1 MAGKPGAGPSAH
13 PHARLFT
20 PSFAALSAAVLAFF
34 VSNGMFL
41 PLIPRYTAGPLGG
54 NEVAVGIVLGSYSI
68 TSLLTRPF
76 AGRLADRRG
85 RRVVLLA
92 GAIVAVVASL
102 GHLIATD
109 LVTLTAM
116 RLLLGVGEAL
126 FFVAALAASTDL
138 APDERRGEA
147 ISLMSLSLYLGTA
160 IGPVLSELLL
170 RPLGYSGVWLVVAGI
185 AVLAAV
191 LSAFAP
197 ETLPPGSRATAA
209 TTGRLVDP
217 RGIEPGLIVLCGVF
231 GMGGYF
237 AFMPLL
243 GDRLGLDGVGGYMA
257 GFALVV
263 IALRIVGARL
273 PDRLGAA
280 RLSSAAM
287 IVTAIGLGIAGFFP
301 TAIGLAIGTVVFAS
315 GVAFTFPA
323 IMALSVIGVS
333 PGQRGAVMGTASLF
347 VDVAFGLSPAVL
359 GLLATV
365 TGYPATFLVSGV
377 IALIGAAW
385 LLIRRPGAARLSAV
399 GEPG

>member
-1 MAGKPGAGPSAH
+1 MAGQGGSGSAVH
-13 PHARLFT
+13 PRARLFT
-20 PSFAALSAAVLAFF
+20 PAFAALSAAVLAFF

-54 NEVAVGIVLGSYSI
+54 SSVAVGIVLGSYSI
-68 TSLLTRPF
+68 TSLLTRPI
-76 AGRLADRRG
+76 AGRLADQRG

-92 GAIVAVVASL
+92 GAVVAVVASF
-102 GHLIATD
+102 GHVIATD
-109 LVTLTAM
+109 LVTLTVM

-126 FFVAALAASTDL
+126 FFVAALAAATDL
-138 APDERRGEA
+138 APEERRGEA
-147 ISLMSLSLYLGTA
+147 ISLMSLSLYLGVA
-160 IGPVLSELLL
+160 VGPVLSEFLL
-170 RPLGYSGVWLVVAGI
+170 RPLGYTNLWLVVAGI

-191 LSAFAP
+191 LSALAP
-197 ETLPPGSRATAA
+197 ETLPVGSRATAA

-257 GFALVV
+257 AFALVV
-263 IALRIVGARL
+263 VVLRIVGARL

-280 RLSSAAM
+280 RLSGAAM

-323 IMALSVIGVS
+323 IMSLAVIGVS

-347 VDVAFGLSPAVL
+347 VDVAFGLSPAIL

-365 TGYPATFLVSGV
+365 TGYAATFLVSSA
-377 IALIGAAW
+377 IAVVGAAW
-385 LLIRRPGAARLSAV
+385 LLIRRPGADRLSAV
-399 GEPG
+399 GQPG

>member
-1 MAGKPGAGPSAH
+1 AAGARP
-13 PHARLFT
+13 RLFT
-20 PSFAALSAAVLAFF
+20 PSFATLSAAVLAFF
-34 VSNGMFL
+34 ISNGMFL
-41 PLIPRYTAGPLGG
+41 PVIPRYTAGPLGG
-54 NEVAVGIVLGSYSI
+54 SDVAVGIVLGSFSI
-68 TSLLTRPF
+68 TSLLTRPI

-92 GAIVAVVASL
+92 GAIVAVAASF
-102 GHLIATD
+102 GHLVAADLAT
-109 LVTLTAM
+109 LIAM

-126 FFVAALAASTDL
+126 FFVAGMAAATDL
-138 APDERRGEA
+138 APEERRGEA
-147 ISLMSLSLYLGTA
+147 ISLFSLSLYLGVA
-160 IGPVLSELLL
+160 IGPVLGELLL
-170 RPLGYSGVWLVVAGI
+170 RPLGYSAVWLVAGGI

-191 LSAFAP
+191 ISVFAP
-197 ETLPPGSRATAA
+197 ETLPAGSRATAA
-209 TTGRLVDP
+209 TGARLVDS

-257 GFALVV
+257 AFALVV
-263 IALRIVGARL
+263 VVLRIVGARL

-280 RLSSAAM
+280 RLSGAAM
-287 IVTAIGLGIAGFFP
+287 VVTAIGLAIAGFFP
-301 TAIGLAIGTVVFAS
+301 TAIGLAVATVIFAS

-323 IMALSVIGVS
+323 IMALSVIGVT

-377 IALIGAAW
+377 IAAIGAAW

>member
-1 MAGKPGAGPSAH
+1 MAGNPGAGSSAH

-54 NEVAVGIVLGSYSI
+54 DDVAVGIVLGSYSI
-68 TSLLTRPF
+68 TSLLTRPI
-76 AGRLADRRG
+76 AGRLADQRG

-92 GAIVAVVASL
+92 GAIVAVAASF
-102 GHLIATD
+102 GHVIATD
-109 LVTLTAM
+109 LATLIVM

-126 FFVAALAASTDL
+126 FFVAALAAATDL
-138 APDERRGEA
+138 APEERRGEA
-147 ISLMSLSLYLGTA
+147 ISLMSLSLYLGVA
-160 IGPVLSELLL
+160 VGPLLSELLL
-170 RPLGYSGVWLVVAGI
+170 RPLGYSNLWLVVAGI

-191 LSAFAP
+191 LSALAP
-197 ETLPPGSRATAA
+197 ETLPVGARATAA

-257 GFALVV
+257 AFALVV
-263 IALRIVGARL
+263 IGLRIVGARL

-280 RLSSAAM
+280 RLSSVAM

-365 TGYPATFLVSGV
+365 TGYPATFLVSSA
-377 IALIGAAW
+377 IAVVGAAW